1 MPNFY
6 AEVMEHG
13 SPNQKPGDRLPGH
26 SGRGKEDSGEGAP
39 VWPEPAG
46 VPAPGFTETA
56 DSCDPRTQAH
66 PGGAVHLG
74 KKPEPAHRPG
84 PHWAHSDGVPD
95 VIALIMFPY

>member
-26 SGRGKEDSGEGAP
+26 SGRGKEDPGEGAP
-39 VWPEPAG
+39 VRPEPAG
-46 VPAPGFTETA
+46 VPAPGRTGTT
-56 DSCDPRTQAH
+56 DPCDPRTQAH